1 LNYWRSCWSCW
12 SRIGIEM
19 VHPKPFHKTILPDP
33 PLATLIASRSVFRDI
48 IRIVVFVVFFP
59 FYMVRENTQICIN
72 YFRLSGSGGL
82 GLEVWG
88 PGSGG
93 LGLGVCVWRSGSGGL
108 GGCSGAVWN
117 CARRVLGAASEGC
130 WGLLGRSLK
139 LCPKGVWGCPGAV

>member
-1 LNYWRSCWSCW
+1 
-12 SRIGIEM
+12 M

-93 LGLGVCVWRSGSGGL
+93 LGLGGGLCLEIWVWRSG
-108 GGCSGAVWN
+108 
-117 CARRVLGAASEGC
+117 
-130 WGLLGRSLK
+130 GLLGRSLK